1 MPCAALATTPQARAR
16 QQSAVERLEKALG
29 NNEAQLVIGAAGSIA
44 FKGWTDREG
53 VSDLCAYRRL
63 AASNSPTL
71 RRAIMRAEAM
81 SGRKI
86 NERAIAAGMHSHDAG
101 ATWGTH

>member
-1 MPCAALATTPQARAR
+1 MPCDSQATTPQARAR
-16 QQSAVERLEKALG
+16 QQTAIKRLAAALG

-44 FKGWTDREG
+44 FKGWTEREG

-63 AASNSPTL
+63 AAANSPTL
-71 RRAIMRAEAM
+71 RRAIMRAEAI

-86 NERAIAAGMHSHDAG
+86 DQRSIAAGMHSHDG
-101 ATWGTH
+101 GQTWGDH

>member
-16 QQSAVERLEKALG
+16 QQSAIERLDKALG
-29 NNEAQLVIGAAGSIA
+29 NNEAQLVVGASGSIA
-44 FKGWTDREG
+44 FKGWTEREG
-53 VSDLCAYRRL
+53 IADLCAYRRL
-63 AASNSPTL
+63 AASNSPAL

-86 NERAIAAGMHSHDAG
+86 DPRAIASGMHSHDQG
-101 ATWGTH
+101 ATWSTH